1 MQMNNILIIT
11 HSSNGGINQLQ
22 ASECA
27 NVIGFTRHNIRVVL
41 DPTEITKREIEECDR
56 IIMIVPEWNSSFPW
70 TFKKMI
76 DDSGYPSIF
85 EDKNIFLVG
94 TSNTTFGNIVGI
106 NHLANIFE
114 WVGARIVERVC
125 VPNIQDKFAN
135 NDIQVDERLNNA
147 VIAFANC

>member
-1 MQMNNILIIT
+1 MNTNKILIIT
-11 HSSNGGINQLQ
+11 HSSHNGLNQRQ
-22 ASECA
+22 AMECA
-27 NVIGFTRHNIRVVL
+27 NVIGFVNHKIAVIL
-41 DPTEITKREIEECDR
+41 DPTTVTEDVIKSHDR

-85 EDKNIFLVG
+85 EGKNIFLVG

-106 NHLANIFE
+106 NHLMNIFE
-114 WVGARIVERVC
+114 WIGARVVERVC
-125 VPNIQDKFAN
+125 IPHIDVKFAN